1 MKFSLLLFFDFAFL
15 HFTPRPSQERGFGGV
30 NHFCVER
37 GAESPYWIN
46 RFDNT
51 AKDRQEPAKSGHS
64 ALGYK
69 TPKEFAEANSV
80 LGSCGKQ
87 KPFPTTP
94 QVD

>member
-1 MKFSLLLFFDFAFL
+1 MDHFKAMQVFLKVANCGSL
-15 HFTPRPSQERGFGGV
+15 TQSRR
-30 NHFCVER
+30 
-37 GAESPYWIN
+37 SPN
-46 RFDNT
+46 GL
-51 AKDRQEPAKSGHS
+51 DRQEPAKSGHS

>member
-1 MKFSLLLFFDFAFL
+1 LEEAREIIGEWRAHYNKK
-15 HFTPRPSQERGFGGV
+15 RP
-30 NHFCVER
+30 
-37 GAESPYWIN
+37 
-46 RFDNT
+46 
-51 AKDRQEPAKSGHS
+51 HS